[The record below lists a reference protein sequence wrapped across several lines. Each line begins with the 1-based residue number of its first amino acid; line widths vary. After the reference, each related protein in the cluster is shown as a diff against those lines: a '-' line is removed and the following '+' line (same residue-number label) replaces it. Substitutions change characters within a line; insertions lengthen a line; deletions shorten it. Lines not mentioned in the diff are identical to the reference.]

1 MEVDDREVEDKVPR
15 GGKVANEDDDEETN
29 DGRLSDENADE
40 EAFHV
45 EEDSD
50 AEEDVLPNALDAGE
64 DIDYR
69 VFREAFY
76 SEFLPTDDQSNDGE
90 NTE

>member
-1 MEVDDREVEDKVPR
+1 M
-15 GGKVANEDDDEETN
+15 
-29 DGRLSDENADE
+29 SDENADE

-45 EEDSD
+45 EEDSGVEEEDFDVEEDSD
-50 AEEDVLPNALDAGE
+50 AEEDVLPDALDAGE
-64 DIDYR
+64 DNDYR

-76 SEFLPTDDQSNDGE
+76 SEFLLTDDQSNDGE